1 MSIHAVAKKA
11 GVSVATISRV
21 FNNPEKVSDTTR
33 ERILRIV
40 EELGYTA
47 NLSARTLRTNRS
59 KALGVILPTL
69 LNPVFAECL
78 NGIALE
84 AARHGYYILPLTTN
98 YDVRQE
104 EQAVSHMLASNAD
117 GVILVVSNPFDSK
130 ALVRLKQS
138 NTPYMLAYNRHDV
151 HPYVSV
157 DSEAAIIS
165 LVNHFYQLGH
175 RRIAMASGTLHAS
188 DRAQQR
194 YKGYTKAM
202 AALGLTP
209 PPLIEIPFV
218 TSVIDALVDTLQSDQ
233 RPTALICSND
243 LLAIRAIR
251 AAHLAGLSVP
261 ADISIAGFDGIA
273 LGQELTPSL
282 CSIAQPNEEIGRLC
296 VEKLIGAIHAHHD
309 LTPHDSALLPYLLHH
324 GESCAKAT
332 TLL

>member
-21 FNNPEKVSDTTR
+21 FNSPEKVSDATR
-33 ERILRIV
+33 ERILRIAQ
-40 EELGYTA
+40 ELGYTA

-78 NGIALE
+78 NGVAL
-84 AARHGYYILPLTTN
+84 AAAHHGYSILPLTTN
-98 YDVRQE
+98 YDVAQE
-104 EQAVSHMLASNAD
+104 AQAASHMVASNAD
-117 GVILVVSNPFDSK
+117 GVILVVSSPFDSE

-138 NTPYMLAYNRHDV
+138 GTPYMLAYNRHDV

-165 LVNHFYQLGH
+165 LVEHFYRLGH

-194 YKGYTKAM
+194 YQGYTKGM

-218 TSVIDALVDTLQSDQ
+218 DSVIDALVQTLQSDQ

-243 LLAIRAIR
+243 LLAIRALR

-261 ADISIAGFDGIA
+261 DDISIAGFDGIA

-309 LTPHDSALLPYLLHH
+309 LTPHDSALLPYRLHL
-324 GESCAKAT
+324 GESCAQAAT
-332 TLL
+332 LR